1 MKYIYS
7 LLLVIC
13 FLATNINAQNIA
25 FSFQIDEINSTP
37 ENMIVEVYA
46 RSTAADET
54 MVALTVVNY
63 YNSLESTFLSSDF
76 SELSDLGWNTSGNII
91 ESSQVT
97 GQNNGAVA
105 IIHDSRYEVQV
116 FDGGGAGTL
125 FTAAPI
131 KIGEIFY
138 DNLNAGDANIGSD
151 VFFGTTVTDPAI
163 VYLDGNSNSQSIV
176 VEGPVSVL
184 LPVELTYFEA
194 SRYNDNSATLEWE
207 TASELDFS
215 HFEIERS
222 MDGRT
227 WNNISKVQGQALNTL
242 GAEYS
247 YLDMNIPLPR
257 ATASTVYYRLKM
269 VDNDGVYE
277 YSDIRTVGFESQ
289 GVEVEVYPNP
299 TANTITVNSEFP
311 VTHVSVFDVDGKLVI
326 DQDYLD
332 AEIDLKQMNSG
343 LYRVVIT
350 TEAGQFVKSIIKIE

>member
-1 MKYIYS
+1 MKNIFFTVF
-7 LLLVIC
+7 LLL
-13 FLATNINAQNIA
+13 TY
-25 FSFQIDEINSTP
+25 SFAYSQVQTDEVSVTVTELPNYVVQIEFNP
-37 ENMIVEVYA
+37 
-46 RSTAADET
+46 TAALSGVDVLPVTIMFKIPDSENLAGISITPDAGNLLDFSPAVSTTFGGFHYISYQTTSPEPVSTFPAATATSVGQFTIGGVTSSVTIAET
-54 MVALTVVNY
+54 DFGPPPAGSSNWFGTAMVQGNNNLLAY
-63 YNSLESTFLSSDF
+63 PIQNSLVSL
-76 SELSDLGWNTSGNII
+76 
-91 ESSQVT
+91 
-97 GQNNGAVA
+97 
-105 IIHDSRYEVQV
+105 
-116 FDGGGAGTL
+116 
-125 FTAAPI
+125 
-131 KIGEIFY
+131 
-138 DNLNAGDANIGSD
+138 
-151 VFFGTTVTDPAI
+151 PA
-163 VYLDGNSNSQSIV
+163 
-176 VEGPVSVL
+176 
-184 LPVELTYFEA
+184 ELTYFQA

-299 TANTITVNSEFP
+299 TANTITINSEFP
-311 VTHVSVFDVDGKLVI
+311 VTHVSIFDVDGKLVI
-326 DQDYLD
+326 DQNFLD
-332 AEIDLKQMNSG
+332 AEIDLKQLNSG

-350 TEAGQFVKSIIKIE
+350 TEAGQFVKSIVKIN